1 MTDLEILDTLYYTF
15 QLALRLTMPFLLT
28 SMVVGVVIAIF
39 QAATQINEQTM
50 TFVPKFL
57 SILAVMGFLGSTILA
72 SLQEFFRQMVGLIVG
87 G

>member
-1 MTDLEILDTLYYTF
+1 MTDLEILDILYYTF

-28 SMVVGVVIAIF
+28 SMVVGIVIAIF

-57 SILAVMGFLGSTILA
+57 SILAVMGFLGSTILTM
-72 SLQEFFRQMVGLIVG
+72 LQDFVRQMAGLIAG

>member
-1 MTDLEILDTLYYTF
+1 MTQAEVLDIVYETF
-15 QLALRLTMPFLLT
+15 QMAFQMAMPFLVV
-28 SMVVGVVIAIF
+28 SMIVGVIIAIF

-72 SLQEFFRQMVGLIVG
+72 ALQDFVRQMIGLIVG